1 MNQCLSPR
9 IVIVFLAVPRK
20 LIRLKCRSVCPSANP
35 FLEESDRGVSEVEAV
50 GAEHSQEDGEEER
63 RLEVVPV
70 RPLARH
76 VAEEGA
82 AEETGRVKT
91 LQLGPSSK
99 V

>member
-1 MNQCLSPR
+1 MR
-9 IVIVFLAVPRK
+9 
-20 LIRLKCRSVCPSANP
+20 PS
-35 FLEESDRGVSEVEAV
+35 LEESDRGVSEVEPV

-76 VAEEGA
+76 VAGEGA
-82 AEETGRVKT
+82 AEETGMVKIF
-91 LQLGPSSK
+91 QLGLSSK

>member
-1 MNQCLSPR
+1 MR
-9 IVIVFLAVPRK
+9 
-20 LIRLKCRSVCPSANP
+20 PS
-35 FLEESDRGVSEVEAV
+35 LEESDRGVSEVEPV

-76 VAEEGA
+76 VAGEGA
-82 AEETGRVKT
+82 AEKTGRVKIF
-91 LQLGPSSK
+91 QLGLSSK